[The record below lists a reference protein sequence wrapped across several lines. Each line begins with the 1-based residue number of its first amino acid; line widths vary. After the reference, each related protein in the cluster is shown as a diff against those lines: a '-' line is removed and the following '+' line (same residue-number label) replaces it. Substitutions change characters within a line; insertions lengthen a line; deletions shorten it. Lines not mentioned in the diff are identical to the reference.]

1 MPSERVARIF
11 EKRSERTICVPLT
24 RGSKARLEGFMFRYS
39 RSEYSQFC
47 RRNRRAVQAGRLCRL
62 CMAGAAILC
71 SLALVQAQDSATKP
85 QADSDAAQSGSSS
98 ASTKQA
104 PTEYV
109 LSPDSKVSPQPSAQE
124 YVISPEDQL
133 EIYVL
138 DVAELSRTYRVSQA
152 GLIDVP
158 LLQEPI
164 AAAGLTTTRLSQVI
178 AEKLKQAGM
187 VEHPQVTAQVMTSRL
202 HSIAIAGA
210 VKLPQIYPTLG
221 KTTLLDAISQ
231 AGGLVEDAGNTAI
244 VVRGDTADRALAS
257 QTSGENPAGG
267 EPPNPRT
274 VKVDLKRLMET
285 GDPSLNL
292 ALYPGD
298 RVTVQRAGV
307 VYVVGAVNLAGGFVL
322 TSDRAQMTVLRAIA
336 LAQNVKSTASPEK
349 AMIVRKNPNTPDGAE
364 QIPLDLKKILKG
376 REPDQKLLADDILVV
391 PDSASRKALHRA
403 AEAAAQAAS
412 LVIYRV
418 P

>member
-1 MPSERVARIF
+1 
-11 EKRSERTICVPLT
+11 
-24 RGSKARLEGFMFRYS
+24 MFRCLQSKYQ
-39 RSEYSQFC
+39 QFC
-47 RRNRRAVQAGRLCRL
+47 RRKRRAAPSGRRCRL
-62 CMAGAAILC
+62 GMTGAAILC
-71 SLALVQAQDSATKP
+71 SLALVQAQDSASKP
-85 QADSDAAQSGSSS
+85 QADSGAAQPSSSS

-104 PTEYV
+104 PAEYV
-109 LSPDSKVSPQPSAQE
+109 LSPDSKISPQPSAQE

-133 EIYVL
+133 EINVL
-138 DVAELSRTYRVSQA
+138 DVPELSRAYRVSQG

-158 LLQEPI
+158 LIQEPI
-164 AAAGLTTTRLSQVI
+164 TAAGLTTSRLAQVI

-187 VEHPQVTAQVMTSRL
+187 VEHPHVTVQVVQSRL

-221 KTTLLDAISQ
+221 KTTLLDAVSQ
-231 AGGLVEDAGNTAI
+231 AGGLTDDAGNTAI
-244 VVRGDTADRALAS
+244 VVRGDTANRALTS
-257 QTSGENPAGG
+257 QTNGENPAGG

-285 GDPSLNL
+285 GDPNLNL

-298 RVTVQRAGV
+298 RVTVQRAGI

-322 TSDRAQMTVLRAIA
+322 TSDRAQMTVLRALA

-349 AMIVRKNPNTPDGAE
+349 AMIVRKNPNTPDGS
-364 QIPLDLKKILKG
+364 QRIPLDLRKILKG

-391 PDSASRKALHRA
+391 PDSASKKALHRA
-403 AEAAAQAAS
+403 AEAAAQASS
-412 LVIYRV
+412 LVIYRI

>member
-1 MPSERVARIF
+1 MFACSQ
-11 EKRSERTICVPLT
+11 
-24 RGSKARLEGFMFRYS
+24 SKYLEFYRPK
-39 RSEYSQFC
+39 
-47 RRNRRAVQAGRLCRL
+47 RRAAQAGGLCRL
-62 CMAGAAILC
+62 HRLSMAGATILC
-71 SLALVQAQDSATKP
+71 SLALVQAQDSSSKP
-85 QADSDAAQSGSSS
+85 QADSSAAQSGRSGLGS
-98 ASTKQA
+98 ASTQQA
-104 PTEYV
+104 PAEYV
-109 LSPDSKVSPQPSAQE
+109 LSPDSKVSPQPSAQD

-138 DVAELSRTYRVSQA
+138 DVPELSRTYRVSQ
-152 GLIDVP
+152 GGQIDVP
-158 LLQEPI
+158 LLPEPI
-164 AAAGLTTTRLSQVI
+164 AAAGLTTARLSQLI

-187 VEHPQVTAQVMTSRL
+187 VEHPHVTVQVMQSRL
-202 HSIAIAGA
+202 HSVAIAGA
-210 VKLPQIYPTLG
+210 VKQPQIYATLG
-221 KTTLLDAISQ
+221 KTTILDAISQ
-231 AGGLVEDAGNTAI
+231 AGGLAEDAGNTAI
-244 VVRGDTADRALAS
+244 VVRGDAASRALAS
-257 QTSGENPAGG
+257 EASGEAPAGG
-267 EPPNPRT
+267 GSPNSRT

-292 ALYPGD
+292 TLYPGD

-391 PDSASRKALHRA
+391 PDSASKKALHRA
-403 AEAAAQAAS
+403 AEAVAQASS

>member
-1 MPSERVARIF
+1 MFGCSQ
-11 EKRSERTICVPLT
+11 
-24 RGSKARLEGFMFRYS
+24 SKSLQA
-39 RSEYSQFC
+39 C
-47 RRNRRAVQAGRLCRL
+47 RPKRRAAQAGGLCRL
-62 CMAGAAILC
+62 YRLSMAGAAILC
-71 SLALVQAQDSATKP
+71 SLALVQAQDSSSKP
-85 QADSDAAQSGSSS
+85 QTDSDAAQSRSSTGS
-98 ASTKQA
+98 TNK
-104 PTEYV
+104 TEYV
-109 LSPDSKVSPQPSAQE
+109 LSSDSKISPRPSAQD

-138 DVAELSRTYRVSQA
+138 DVPELSRTYRVSQ
-152 GLIDVP
+152 GGQIDVP
-158 LLQEPI
+158 LLPEPI
-164 AAAGLTTTRLSQVI
+164 AAAGLTTSRLSQLI

-187 VEHPQVTAQVMTSRL
+187 VEHPHVTVQVMQSRL
-202 HSIAIAGA
+202 HSVAIAGA
-210 VKLPQIYPTLG
+210 VKQPQIYPTLG
-221 KTTLLDAISQ
+221 KTTILDAISQ
-231 AGGLVEDAGNTAI
+231 AGGLAEDAGNTAI
-244 VVRGDTADRALAS
+244 VVRGNMANRELAS
-257 QTSGENPAGG
+257 PS
-267 EPPNPRT
+267 NPRT
-274 VKVDLKRLMET
+274 LTVDLKRLMEM
-285 GDPSLNL
+285 GDPSLNVV
-292 ALYPGD
+292 LYPGD

-391 PDSASRKALHRA
+391 PDSASKRALHRA
-403 AEAAAQAAS
+403 AEAVAQASS

>member
-1 MPSERVARIF
+1 MFGCSQ
-11 EKRSERTICVPLT
+11 
-24 RGSKARLEGFMFRYS
+24 SKYLEFYRPK
-39 RSEYSQFC
+39 
-47 RRNRRAVQAGRLCRL
+47 RRAAQAGGVCRL
-62 CMAGAAILC
+62 YRLSMAGATILC
-71 SLALVQAQDSATKP
+71 SLAFVLAQDSSSKP
-85 QADSDAAQSGSSS
+85 QADSDAARSGRSGRSGLSS
-98 ASTKQA
+98 ASTQQA
-104 PTEYV
+104 PAEYV
-109 LSPDSKVSPQPSAQE
+109 LSPDSKISPQPSAQD

-138 DVAELSRTYRVSQA
+138 DVPELSRTYRVSQG

-158 LLQEPI
+158 LLPEPL
-164 AAAGLTTTRLSQVI
+164 AAAGLTTGRLSQVI

-187 VEHPQVTAQVMTSRL
+187 VEHPHVTVQVMQSRL
-202 HSIAIAGA
+202 HSVAIAGA
-210 VKLPQIYPTLG
+210 VKQPQIYATLG
-221 KTTLLDAISQ
+221 KTTILDAISQ
-231 AGGLVEDAGNTAI
+231 AGGLAEDAGNTAI
-244 VVRGDTADRALAS
+244 VVRGDAASRALAS
-257 QTSGENPAGG
+257 EASGETPAGG
-267 EPPNPRT
+267 GPPNSRT

-292 ALYPGD
+292 TLYPGD

-336 LAQNVKSTASPEK
+336 LAQNVKSTASPAR

-391 PDSASRKALHRA
+391 PDSASKKALHRA
-403 AEAAAQAAS
+403 AEAVAQASS

>member
-1 MPSERVARIF
+1 MFGCSQ
-11 EKRSERTICVPLT
+11 
-24 RGSKARLEGFMFRYS
+24 SKSLQA
-39 RSEYSQFC
+39 C
-47 RRNRRAVQAGRLCRL
+47 RPKRRAAQAGGLCRL
-62 CMAGAAILC
+62 HRLSMAGAAILC
-71 SLALVQAQDSATKP
+71 SLALVQAQDSSSKP
-85 QADSDAAQSGSSS
+85 QTDSDAAQSRSSTGS
-98 ASTKQA
+98 TNK
-104 PTEYV
+104 TEYV
-109 LSPDSKVSPQPSAQE
+109 LSPDSKISPQPSALD

-138 DVAELSRTYRVSQA
+138 DVPELSRTYRVSQ
-152 GLIDVP
+152 GGQIDVP
-158 LLQEPI
+158 LLPEPI
-164 AAAGLTTTRLSQVI
+164 AAAGLTTARLSQLI

-187 VEHPQVTAQVMTSRL
+187 VEHPHVTVQVMQSRL
-202 HSIAIAGA
+202 HSVAIAGA
-210 VKLPQIYPTLG
+210 VKQPQIYPTLG
-221 KTTLLDAISQ
+221 KTTILDAISQ
-231 AGGLVEDAGNTAI
+231 AGGLAEDAGNTAI
-244 VVRGDTADRALAS
+244 VVRGDAASRALAS
-257 QTSGENPAGG
+257 EASGETPAGG
-267 EPPNPRT
+267 GPPNSRT

-292 ALYPGD
+292 TLYPGD

-391 PDSASRKALHRA
+391 PDSASKRALHRA
-403 AEAAAQAAS
+403 AEAVAQASS

>member
-1 MPSERVARIF
+1 M
-11 EKRSERTICVPLT
+11 
-24 RGSKARLEGFMFRYS
+24 
-39 RSEYSQFC
+39 
-47 RRNRRAVQAGRLCRL
+47 
-62 CMAGAAILC
+62 
-71 SLALVQAQDSATKP
+71 LASASGIVS
-85 QADSDAAQSGSSS
+85 ASDAGISFTVSASSS
-98 ASTKQA
+98 AF
-104 PTEYV
+104 
-109 LSPDSKVSPQPSAQE
+109 
-124 YVISPEDQL
+124 
-133 EIYVL
+133 L
-138 DVAELSRTYRVSQA
+138 DLNKRPITLVFFLRGAGSLPA
-152 GLIDVP
+152 GLRRAD
-158 LLQEPI
+158 
-164 AAAGLTTTRLSQVI
+164 RLS
-178 AEKLKQAGM
+178 ATTGAGSKTGA
-187 VEHPQVTAQVMTSRL
+187 VNDGD
-202 HSIAIAGA
+202 SIAIAGA

-244 VVRGDTADRALAS
+244 VVRGDTADRAFAS

-336 LAQNVKSTASPEK
+336 LAQNVKSTAAPEK
-349 AMIVRKNPNTPDGAE
+349 AMIVRKSPNTLDGSQ
-364 QIPLDLKKILKG
+364 QIPLDLRKILKG
-376 REPDQKLLADDILVV
+376 RGPDQKLLADDILVV
-391 PDSASRKALHRA
+391 PDSAGRKALHRA
-403 AEAAAQAAS
+403 AEAAAQASS

>member
-1 MPSERVARIF
+1 MFGCSQ
-11 EKRSERTICVPLT
+11 
-24 RGSKARLEGFMFRYS
+24 SKYLEFYRPK
-39 RSEYSQFC
+39 
-47 RRNRRAVQAGRLCRL
+47 RRAAQAGGLCRL
-62 CMAGAAILC
+62 HRLSMAGATILC
-71 SLALVQAQDSATKP
+71 SLALVQAQDSSSKP
-85 QADSDAAQSGSSS
+85 QADSSAAQSGRSGLGS
-98 ASTKQA
+98 ASTQQA
-104 PTEYV
+104 PAEYV
-109 LSPDSKVSPQPSAQE
+109 LSPDSKVSPQPSAQD

-138 DVAELSRTYRVSQA
+138 DVPELSRTYRVSQ
-152 GLIDVP
+152 GGQIDVP
-158 LLQEPI
+158 LLPEPI
-164 AAAGLTTTRLSQVI
+164 AAAGLTTARLSQLI

-187 VEHPQVTAQVMTSRL
+187 VEHPHVTVQVMQSRL

-210 VKLPQIYPTLG
+210 VKQPQIYSTLG
-221 KTTLLDAISQ
+221 KTTILDAISQ
-231 AGGLVEDAGNTAI
+231 AGGLAEDAGNMAV
-244 VVRGDTADRALAS
+244 VVRGNMANRELA
-257 QTSGENPAGG
+257 PAS
-267 EPPNPRT
+267 NPRT
-274 VKVDLKRLMET
+274 LTVDLKRLMET

-292 ALYPGD
+292 TLYPGD
-298 RVTVQRAGV
+298 HVTVQRAGI

-391 PDSASRKALHRA
+391 PDSASKKALHRA
-403 AEAAAQAAS
+403 AEAVAQASS